1 MLANASP
8 TRRAVA
14 LSTLQVVGDAKHLV
28 SGLHALGSAYEM
40 QTNFHARILARSYCR
55 TLASVLMIGEQL
67 AKVCKSCIAAHR
79 V

>member
-1 MLANASP
+1 MLANVSP

-14 LSTLQVVGDAKHLV
+14 LSTPQVVGDAQHLV

-40 QTNFHARILARSYCR
+40 QTNFHAGILTRSYCR
-55 TLASVLMIGEQL
+55 TFASVLMIGKQL
-67 AKVCKSCIAAHR
+67 AKVRKSGIAAHR